1 MAEAQRRRRLAT
13 LEEYLSSMAA
23 GNPAWRQKAVQK
35 NDTFIGR
42 LEREDGRGRSEGVQC
57 RPSPPQAPDSGAPAP
72 PVQLLWSPEEG
83 RHLVASRDIAA
94 GEEIFREPPLVLTPR
109 PYAEPVCL
117 ACLAPLKA
125 DWSGCGGCGAP
136 LCSPP
141 CDGELH
147 GAAECCLMAGLGLQ
161 QDRGQLLLLNQLLT
175 TTRTLLLLQ
184 EAPQAGHIVEAM
196 QSNTEKRRRSGVAQ
210 AMEKR
215 VMEGLK
221 RLGMKEEEGV
231 VRHICGVFDTN
242 AFVVD
247 GGRALL
253 PLAALMNHHCGANT
267 QHWFHRGMLVVRAAR
282 SIPKGEA
289 LTNTYTPVLWGN
301 RARAAYLASSKLFTC
316 RCERCL
322 DPRELGSHLSSVR
335 CRQCQGGVLTPPSSP
350 AETVWRC
357 EGCGESVAAAAV
369 EAMVRAAA
377 TMAKGA
383 VGDPAELLAVTC
395 QLSRLVGERHYVTV
409 GAKYALIEA
418 IMAGRLQDVPGADLR
433 RVVDLCGDLL
443 HIADLLDPG
452 LSRLRGV
459 LLLEQ
464 VRAAAE
470 LLRRQT
476 AGDFSAV
483 SSVTDNE
490 EDATITATSIA
501 CDFTCDEKVPSQ
513 LSLIQDLQA
522 EGKAENEEEEAKVKE
537 DGKEGSH

>member
-13 LEEYLSSMAA
+13 LEEYLSSLAA
-23 GNPAWRQKAVQK
+23 GNPAWRHKAMQK

-42 LEREDGRGRSEGVQC
+42 LEREDCRGRSEGVHC
-57 RPSPPQAPDSGAPAP
+57 RPAPSQAPDSGASAP

-94 GEEIFREPPLVLTPR
+94 GEDIFREPPLVLTPR
-109 PYAEPVCL
+109 PHPEPVCL

-125 DWSGCGGCGAP
+125 DWSGCEGCGAP

-147 GAAECCLMAGLGLQ
+147 VVSECGMLAGLGLQ
-161 QDRGQLLLLNQLLT
+161 QDRDQLLPLNQLLT

-184 EAPQAGHIVEAM
+184 EAPQAGHVIEAM
-196 QSNTEKRRRSGVAQ
+196 QSNVEKRQRSVVAQ

-215 VMEGLK
+215 VMEGLR
-221 RLGMKEEEGV
+221 RLGMEEEEGV

-242 AFVVD
+242 AFAVD

-253 PLAALMNHHCGANT
+253 PLAALMNHHCSANT
-267 QHWFHRGMLVVRAAR
+267 QHWFHRGTLVVRAAR
-282 SIPKGEA
+282 NIPKGEA
-289 LTNTYTPVLWGN
+289 ITNTYTPVLWGN

-335 CRQCQGGVLTPPSSP
+335 CRQCQGGVLLPPSSP
-350 AETVWRC
+350 AETVWQC
-357 EGCGESVAAAAV
+357 ESCGENVAAAAV

-383 VGDPAELLAVTC
+383 VGDAEELQAVVC
-395 QLSRLVGERHYVTV
+395 QMTRLVGECHYVTV
-409 GAKYALIEA
+409 GAKHSLVET
-418 IMAGRLQDVPGADLR
+418 IMAGRLHDVSGADLR

-443 HIADLLDPG
+443 HIADLLEPG

-476 AGDFSAV
+476 AADFSAI
-483 SSVTDNE
+483 SSVTDTE
-490 EDATITATSIA
+490 ETTATITSTSTSTAFDI
-501 CDFTCDEKVPSQ
+501 TCDESAPSQ
-513 LSLIQDLQA
+513 LSLIQY
-522 EGKAENEEEEAKVKE
+522 
-537 DGKEGSH
+537 SFYSF